1 MKAAIVTF
9 VRAYNYGA
17 TLQCYALSKKLRD
30 MSVDVEVLDYSPQ
43 YFRDSYN
50 LAYLGPLRLL
60 PYRPL
65 KSWWELTPLR
75 RIIKKRN
82 EGFDKFISKNIPLSS
97 QQYHSIDELNT
108 QSLPYDMYIS
118 GSDQVWSSICV
129 PFDPVYFLQFAS
141 ATKEKR
147 YSYAA
152 SFGMNSVPEKYEAEY
167 KRRLTDW
174 TGYCVREASA
184 ATLLKSL
191 VGVEATQCCD
201 PTLLLTQK
209 EWELVASAKK
219 PRTPYILVYTV
230 NKSKQLLEQAAQLSR
245 EKRLPVYV
253 TATYMTHE
261 CLLGKEE
268 KTYGFRMCP
277 STSPAEWLQMFF
289 SAEYVLTDSFH
300 GTVFSLIGHKK
311 LLVVCDRPNIRSQEL
326 LQKVGLPSRYLPSK
340 VSEIDTSVDW
350 DAVDS
355 VFSQLRV
362 SSLKYLQS
370 ILDHRRSSMKI
381 STK

>member
-17 TLQCYALSKKLRD
+17 TLQCYALSKKLQD

-50 LAYLGPLRLL
+50 LAYLGHLRLL

-65 KSWWELTPLR
+65 KNWWELTPLR

-82 EGFDKFISKNIPLSS
+82 EGFDQFISKNIPLSS
-97 QQYHSIDELNT
+97 QQYHSIDDLNT
-108 QSLPYDMYIS
+108 QTLPYDMYIS

-141 ATKEKR
+141 ATPEKR

-152 SFGMNSVPEKYEAEY
+152 SFGMNAVPEKHEAQY
-167 KRRLTDW
+167 KERLTNW

-191 VGVEATQCCD
+191 VGVEAAQCCD
-201 PTLLLTQK
+201 PTLLLTK
-209 EWELVASAKK
+209 PEWEAVASPKK
-219 PRTPYILVYTV
+219 PKAPYILVYTV
-230 NKSKQLLEQAAQLSR
+230 NKSKKLLEYAAKLSQ
-245 EKRLPVYV
+245 EKDIPVYV
-253 TATYMTHE
+253 TATYMTHQ
-261 CLLGKEE
+261 CLLGQEE
-268 KTYGFRMCP
+268 KAYGFRMYP
-277 STSPAEWLQMFF
+277 STAPSEWIQMFF

-300 GTVFSLIGHKK
+300 GTVFSLIGHKR
-311 LLVVCDRPNIRSQEL
+311 LLVVCDKPNTRSREL
-326 LQKVGLPSRYLPSK
+326 LEKVGLSSRYNPAS
-340 VSEIDTSVDW
+340 VQEIDTSADW
-350 DAVDS
+350 VAVDS
-355 VFSQLRV
+355 VFSRLRA
-362 SSLKYLQS
+362 SSLEYLQS
-370 ILDHRRSSMKI
+370 ILDQRRSTI
-381 STK
+381 